1 MEKVSVIIPVY
12 NDEKYLK
19 QCVESVRNQSY
30 SNLEIILVND
40 GSTDNSLAICEEL
53 RQNDDR
59 VRVLNRVNSGVG
71 SSRNA
76 GLAMATGDYVLF
88 VDNDDWLL
96 PDHIKNLYQ
105 LLKKNN
111 ADIAVGNFLFFN
123 EKDAK
128 FGIVVTD
135 DMYFEKNYTP
145 QEWFK
150 VQYMSAYNMSM
161 IFTVPWCKLYRR
173 SLFKNIAYPIDALVE
188 DDLTTW
194 KVYLLADKI
203 SFMNKT
209 IYTHRRFSHSVSASV
224 SRTSL
229 FPIEA
234 VEDRLSFLALLGF
247 DTSGEE
253 EAYRYRLQI
262 CIDDALKT
270 GDYVKYKNAMQ
281 KMAILKKYH
290 KA

>member
-161 IFTVPWCKLYRR
+161 IFTVPWCKLYKR